1 MAAIVEHEQRKH
13 MILDKALDLFIEEG
27 YEDVTFQKVAD
38 RCGITRTTLYIYFN
52 NKRDIFMFSI
62 KQLGQT
68 LEDSLNSIIA
78 NNSLSAKDRL
88 KEVMMDV
95 YKCCIEH
102 RKLFSVLL
110 LYLLQIQK
118 TGVNTEEK
126 VRRRTIK
133 LRHLLSSILIEGME
147 TGEFKK
153 IDIKAANDICY
164 GLIESL
170 IYRLAILNQEDI
182 PNFERMVN
190 LTVDG
195 FCAS

>member
-126 VRRRTIK
+126 VRRRK
-133 LRHLLSSILIEGME
+133 
-147 TGEFKK
+147 
-153 IDIKAANDICY
+153 
-164 GLIESL
+164 
-170 IYRLAILNQEDI
+170 
-182 PNFERMVN
+182 
-190 LTVDG
+190 
-195 FCAS
+195 